1 MTFDV
6 VTARYS
12 NRRCFH
18 LRLSY
23 FDIIAY
29 LLEAKG
35 SNLLAKMSAMQMR
48 LQDCLSWNEGKMS
61 IEIRNL
67 IIAGRWDGIVHIINS
82 KIEESDSVVSP
93 THPSLRVVLIVLLT
107 AITNVRPRIQESSN
121 MFEIF
126 GAAGGVACL
135 LNAISTQNG
144 NVGTIVVCMQLLSAM
159 LDDLQIANRMTYDHD
174 GSFLWNYQLDP
185 ETGTVDY
192 NSDDSDEWPK
202 YEQECQDPDQI
213 LISTAERNSIIAWTL
228 ASLER
233 FPTHTM
239 LYEKS
244 LEMLKNLFQ
253 GDLAECYDEF
263 YRQGAIP
270 KIIRCLGVRHDNL
283 HAHGLFAK
291 FLHIVV
297 QDREDTPMPQ
307 RNIAIML
314 QLVTNGGI
322 LVFLNILEQKFDN
335 PSDSDDVHHILQLLE
350 LIISYGYAQKVNSE
364 GGDTLMKKLYE
375 QRGEFDM
382 RMSNRQYRIQQVL
395 RDCATS
401 V

>member
-1 MTFDV
+1 
-6 VTARYS
+6 
-12 NRRCFH
+12 
-18 LRLSY
+18 LRFSY

-35 SNLLAKMSAMQMR
+35 INLLAKMSAMQMQ
-48 LQDCLSWNEGKMS
+48 LPDSMS
-61 IEIRNL
+61 IEIKKL
-67 IIAGRWDGIVHIINS
+67 IIEGNWECIMDIIKTN
-82 KIEESDSVVSP
+82 IEESDRVVSP
-93 THPSLRVVLIVLLT
+93 THPSLTVILTVLLT
-107 AITNVRPRIQESSN
+107 EITNVSPRIQESSD
-121 MFEIF
+121 MFEKF
-126 GAAGGVACL
+126 GYAGGVACL
-135 LNAISTQNG
+135 LHAISTHNG

-159 LDDLQIANRMTYDHD
+159 LDDLQIANRMTYDRD
-174 GSFLWNYQLDP
+174 GSYLFNYQLHP
-185 ETGTVDY
+185 QTGMLDY
-192 NSDDSDEWPK
+192 NSDDSDEWPL
-202 YEQECQDPDQI
+202 YEQHHQDPDQI
-213 LISTAERNSIIAWTL
+213 LISTSERNSIIAWTL

-253 GDLAECYDEF
+253 KNLTECYDEF
-263 YRQGAIP
+263 YEQGAIP

-297 QDREDTPMPQ
+297 HSREEAPMPQ